1 MLIFL
6 HMGIII
12 TCTHTI
18 NCQHIDYCGIFHT
31 FDESEVFMAQ
41 DRRITKTKTA
51 IQEAF
56 FQILKDNKTGKITIT
71 EIANRANIDRK
82 TFYLHYDSPEA
93 ILDEFY
99 KSLINDFLLILKKND
114 FFDRSFDVLALFQ
127 SLSALVQRDIDLYRH
142 IAKMPSY
149 AFFWEEIKDIVK
161 SVAIETMSEGVD
173 MSKDELELY
182 AEFYVAGI
190 IAAYLK
196 WLRNDVNLT
205 ETEVVNI
212 LGTASFYGFQ
222 KILQNK

>member
-1 MLIFL
+1 
-6 HMGIII
+6 
-12 TCTHTI
+12 
-18 NCQHIDYCGIFHT
+18 
-31 FDESEVFMAQ
+31 MAQ
-41 DRRITKTKTA
+41 DRRIIKTKAA
-51 IQEAF
+51 IREAF
-56 FQILKDNKTGKITIT
+56 FSILKENNSSKITVT

-93 ILDEFY
+93 IMDEFY
-99 KSLINDFLLILKKND
+99 KNLINDFLLILEKND

-127 SLSALVQRDIDLYRH
+127 SLNVLVQRDIDLYRH
-142 IAKMPSY
+142 IAKIPSY
-149 AFFWEEIKDIVK
+149 ASFWEEIKDIVK
-161 SVAIETMSEGVD
+161 SVAIETMSAGVN

-196 WLRNDVNLT
+196 WLRNEVNLA

-222 KILQNK
+222 KLLPQK